1 MRAAI
6 STSVR
11 HGAGASFLASIGNI
25 TGAWSVAAGC
35 NGLSGARMGALQLAM
50 SRSRRRLHCW
60 IGHAWATPVACIC
73 PRGEKIFR
81 ESCGL
86 GGA

>member
-6 STSVR
+6 SSSVR
-11 HGAGASFLASIGNI
+11 RGAGDSFLAAVGNI
-25 TGAWSVAAGC
+25 TVAWPVAAGC
-35 NGLSGARMGALQLAM
+35 NGLSGARAGALQLAM
-50 SRSRRRLHCW
+50 SCSKRRLHCW
-60 IGHAWATPVACIC
+60 SGHAWATPVACIC

-86 GGA
+86 DGA